1 MNASD
6 RRATFER
13 GAMRGVVIAAV
24 LAITV
29 VARAIPAA
37 GQGVPGI
44 IYAEQPTGIE
54 LSTSLATWP
63 ALEPEI
69 QRLQSAQRVAV
80 MHDLAQRAAQPGVS
94 DGALNL
100 LAQLQRE
107 DGALDDAEKSISQA
121 IAMQPKQFLHHFQH
135 AMIQFAHLT
144 RASGLGRWGWQQK
157 TFDAYR
163 RTFELNPRYVPARYY
178 LAYSLAQTPGI
189 AGGDKKALQLA
200 QEGVDLGL
208 VEFYVVRADVHRLR
222 DELDAAFADYDAA
235 IDRKVFKLNSFVAA
249 GSAALARGDMSRAK
263 RYLEWAVFCRQDA
276 AATHEG
282 LGDYYAA
289 IKDESGA
296 RREYEIALQKEPNRE
311 SVQNKLRRF
320 KG

>member
-1 MNASD
+1 
-6 RRATFER
+6 
-13 GAMRGVVIAAV
+13 MRGVVIAAV

-29 VARAIPAA
+29 VVRAIPAL

-44 IYAEQPTGIE
+44 IYAEQPTGID
-54 LSTSLATWP
+54 LSTYLATWP

-69 QRLQSAQRVAV
+69 HHLQSARRPAV
-80 MHDLAQRAAQPGVS
+80 LRDLAQRATHPGIS

-107 DGALDDAEKSISQA
+107 LGALDEAEKSISQA

-144 RASGLGRWGWQQK
+144 RASGLGRWRWQQK
-157 TFDAYR
+157 TADAYQH
-163 RTFELNPRYVPARYY
+163 TFELNPRHVPARYY
-178 LAYSLAQTPGI
+178 LAYLLAQTPGM
-189 AGGDKKALQLA
+189 AGGDKKKALQLA

-208 VEFYVVRADVHRLR
+208 VEFYVVRADIHRLR

-249 GSAALARGDMSRAK
+249 GSAALARGDMSRAR

-282 LGDYYAA
+282 LGDYYTT
-289 IKDESGA
+289 IKNESRA
-296 RREYEIALQKEPNRE
+296 RREYEIALQKQPNRE
-311 SVQNKLRRF
+311 AVQDKLKRF
-320 KG
+320 KR

>member
-1 MNASD
+1 
-6 RRATFER
+6 
-13 GAMRGVVIAAV
+13 MRIV
-24 LAITV
+24 V
-29 VARAIPAA
+29 VAAAWTMTIMAGSVPAA
-37 GQGVPGI
+37 AQGIPGV
-44 IYAEQPTGIE
+44 IYAEQPTGVE
-54 LSTSLATWP
+54 LSTYITTWP
-63 ALEPEI
+63 ALEPEL
-69 QRLQSAQRVAV
+69 QRLRSAQRPAV
-80 MHDLAQRAAQPGVS
+80 MHELTQRAAQPGTS

-107 DGALDDAEKSISQA
+107 DGALDDAEKSIGQA

-144 RASGLGRWGWQQK
+144 RASGLGRWRWQQK
-157 TFDAYR
+157 TAAAYQ
-163 RTFELNPRYVPARYY
+163 RTFELNPRHIPARYY
-178 LAYSLAQTPGI
+178 IAYSLVQTPGI
-189 AGGDKKALQLA
+189 AGGDKKKALQLA

-263 RYLEWAVFCRQDA
+263 RYLEWAVLCRQDA

-289 IKDESGA
+289 IKDEGGA
-296 RREYEIALQKEPNRE
+296 RREYEIALQKEPNRQ
-311 SVQNKLRRF
+311 SVQNKLTRF

>member
-1 MNASD
+1 
-6 RRATFER
+6 
-13 GAMRGVVIAAV
+13 MRPVVITAVWAIGVMAAS
-24 LAITV
+24 
-29 VARAIPAA
+29 IPAA
-37 GQGVPGI
+37 GQNVPGI
-44 IYAEQPTGIE
+44 LYAEQPAGIE
-54 LSTSLATWP
+54 MATYLATWP

-69 QRLQSAQRVAV
+69 HGLQSGERAAV
-80 MHDLAQRAAQPGVS
+80 MNELAQRAARPGLS

-107 DGALDDAEKSISQA
+107 DGALDDSERSIGQA
-121 IAMQPKQFLHHFQH
+121 ISVRPDQFLHHFQH
-135 AMIQFAHLT
+135 AMIQFAHLA
-144 RASGLGRWGWQQK
+144 RASGLGRWRWQQK
-157 TFDAYR
+157 TNDAYR
-163 RTFELNPRYVPARYY
+163 RTFELNPRHAPARYY

-189 AGGDKKALQLA
+189 AGGDKKKALQLA
-200 QEGVDLGL
+200 QDGVDLGL

-222 DELDAAFADYDAA
+222 DELDAAFVDYDAA

-276 AATHEG
+276 AVTHEG

-311 SVQNKLRRF
+311 SVQNKLKRF